1 MLLQIAATCED
12 QVSLLSNVTHK
23 YFAYQLAGVKGV
35 LLIKI
40 CGCST
45 L

>member
-23 YFAYQLAGVKGV
+23 HFAYQLAGVKGV
-35 LLIKI
+35 AIVN
-40 CGCST
+40 
-45 L
+45 